1 MTKTKKIIA
10 ITVPIAVIVIVL
22 AAVLIYFFAC
32 GGGPAMAAPDNF
44 KLELYNYRIGYI
56 EGDSANNTVDLTKAI
71 PGGSDF
77 TVTGDAVTLE
87 GSNLTAVK
95 AGTASLTYNT
105 QIPDTSEGA
114 AEDATVAASK
124 TVTVTV
130 LEGYKNVDTWEEF
143 RDAALNSGSEPK
155 IVVQSE
161 MEATGNTISLN
172 SDNGI
177 TSMTI
182 YGNTLEI
189 YAQGVIG
196 SGATLFQIDY
206 VDAELTCE
214 DMYLVGARAKEAEGE
229 AIDLTQFEGNGIF
242 FVAYGSDDVFPVI
255 NLNHCMTEN
264 SQKHAYIRSAEM
276 NVKGTVMKNGADA
289 LIGAE
294 TWNAQGAVI
303 NIENSAL
310 ANSVVCGIIL
320 CGWTEVTG
328 PEDYC
333 TVNISGFLDIFNWKN
348 RDNTRLMPGND
359 PSGVAG
365 GVNNLVGKEVGKS
378 KYDKNFV
385 TGNDGNE
392 YLHIGIIKL
401 ATDKLSENKSTVN
414 GMDGVDYSEKA
425 FPLPS
430 AATIFAKTCL
440 LYGYTPDKAD
450 NSSNYA
456 DNPVAT
462 LGNNENLNYEL
473 VNGRQ

>member
-1 MTKTKKIIA
+1 M
-10 ITVPIAVIVIVL
+10 
-22 AAVLIYFFAC
+22 
-32 GGGPAMAAPDNF
+32 
-44 KLELYNYRIGYI
+44 
-56 EGDSANNTVDLTKAI
+56 
-71 PGGSDF
+71 
-77 TVTGDAVTLE
+77 
-87 GSNLTAVK
+87 
-95 AGTASLTYNT
+95 
-105 QIPDTSEGA
+105 
-114 AEDATVAASK
+114 
-124 TVTVTV
+124 TVTV